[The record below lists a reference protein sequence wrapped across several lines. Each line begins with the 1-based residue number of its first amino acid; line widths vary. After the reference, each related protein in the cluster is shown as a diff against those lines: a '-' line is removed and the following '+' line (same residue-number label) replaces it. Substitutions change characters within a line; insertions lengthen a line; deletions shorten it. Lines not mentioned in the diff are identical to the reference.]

1 MNKIINKIV
10 LLATLAIT
18 GFACQSPELDTTALD
33 AVVADREALTVNRV
47 QFVQDNLI
55 SETFAITLASEDV
68 SVSYNDTWEPTYYGH
83 GYFIQFETTTPLGPT
98 DAGGILSAGT
108 YHLSDTAQWQISRG
122 YVTIIH
128 GGATSS
134 TAQTFTLTEGSVTIS
149 EDAGNYTFDVDFT
162 TVLGTKIQGHSVKAE
177 KVNVEK
183 TDYWFEPTAEDK
195 ILKDAA
201 WNASEFSFKY
211 TEYVSGSNGVSDNVL
226 TLSTDAGT
234 VVIAYNDYPWDY
246 ATQGGIE
253 APVEPFPNS
262 FYEYI
267 GATSPYKNL
276 EKGIFI
282 PTTEGPW
289 GGSFGSL
296 YGKGYIGSYILM
308 GSAKESIYSDIYWV
322 TNGKLDVTTS
332 MKDNKEYLKIV
343 ADLETSNGS
352 TIKVTYDEA
361 TANKI
366 N

>member
-1 MNKIINKIV
+1 MDTS
-10 LLATLAIT
+10 A
-18 GFACQSPELDTTALD
+18 LDT
-33 AVVADREALTVNRV
+33 VVSEREALTVNRV
-47 QFVQDNLI
+47 QYVGDNLI
-55 SETFAITLASEDV
+55 SETFAISLASEGV
-68 SVSYNDTWEPTYYGH
+68 SVSYNDTWQPTYYGH
-83 GYFIQFETTTPLGPT
+83 GYFIQFEATAPVLTEE
-98 DAGGILSAGT
+98 GGIPAAGM
-108 YHLSDTAQWQISRG
+108 YNLSDTAIYMISRA

-128 GGATSS
+128 DGASSS
-134 TAQTFTLTEGSVTIS
+134 TAQTLALTDGTVKIS

-183 TDYWFEPTAEDK
+183 TKYWFEPTAEDK

-246 ATQGGIE
+246 VTQGGME

-296 YGKGYIGSYILM
+296 YGKEYIGSYILM
-308 GSAKESIYSDIYWV
+308 GSAKESIYSDVYWV
-322 TNGKLDVTTS
+322 TGGTLDVTTS
-332 MKDNKEYLKIV
+332 VVEGKEYLKIV

-361 TANKI
+361 AAE
-366 N
+366 

>member
-1 MNKIINKIV
+1 MNKIINKTV
-10 LLATLAIT
+10 LLAALAVS
-18 GFACQSPELDTTALD
+18 GFACQSPELDTSALD
-33 AVVADREALTVNRV
+33 TVVSEREALTVNRV
-47 QFVQDNLI
+47 QYVGDNLI
-55 SETFAITLASEDV
+55 SETFAISLASEGV
-68 SVSYNDTWEPTYYGH
+68 SVSYNDTWQPTYYGH
-83 GYFIQFETTTPLGPT
+83 GYFIQFEATAPVLTEE
-98 DAGGILSAGT
+98 GGIPAAGM
-108 YHLSDTAQWQISRG
+108 YNLSDTAIYMISRA

-128 GGATSS
+128 DGASSS
-134 TAQTFTLTEGSVTIS
+134 TAQTLALTDGTVKIS

-183 TDYWFEPTAEDK
+183 TKYWFEPTAEDK

-246 ATQGGIE
+246 VTQGGME

-296 YGKGYIGSYILM
+296 YGKEYIGSYILM
-308 GSAKESIYSDIYWV
+308 GSAKESIYSDVYWV
-322 TNGKLDVTTS
+322 TGGTLDVTTS
-332 MKDNKEYLKIV
+332 VVEGKEYLKIV

-361 TANKI
+361 AAE
-366 N
+366 